1 MNTSADIKNMRVA
14 RYIINDYI
22 GNETQE
28 GFDDV
33 ISADLH
39 FLGKHKLIPI
49 WFDIISRQDAI
60 GKLTRQMYYMLSS
73 YVAHIR
79 HEQKTKLREMS
90 TLHDCFGESG
100 LHYAVRKGHALTS
113 FYKDPTHRN
122 YNDLDL
128 LVIGNDINQYLK
140 ILHSQG
146 FVEGIYD
153 HARQKIINH
162 SRFDLIKYRLSPDHH
177 PHMVKLVDGV
187 PVVVDLA
194 FTSCWHSHSQADEFT
209 LNNADTEMV
218 EGIRCLGGP
227 YLYLDTMFHL
237 YRETR
242 FLNSLQGR
250 SPFLLSYLD
259 LILLRKNRPEPT
271 FSEIGEHL
279 ALEHDISAL
288 LSGDI
293 DALLHHKIEL
303 ADIKSVSSFS
313 LFSYMAK
320 SFKKDSKEMIEQ
332 FKSDSRIQ
340 GQ

>member
-14 RYIINDYI
+14 RDIIKNYL
-22 GNETQE
+22 GNESLD

-33 ISADLH
+33 VSADLH

-49 WFDIISRQDAI
+49 WFDIICKNDAI

-79 HEQKTKLREMS
+79 REQETKLCEMS
-90 TLHDCFGESG
+90 ALHNSFDEHG

-113 FYKDPTHRN
+113 LYKDPTHRN

-128 LVIGNDINQYLK
+128 LIIGADINQYLE
-140 ILHSQG
+140 ILYSHG

-153 HARQKIINH
+153 HTNQKIINH

-209 LNNADTEMV
+209 LNNADTEMI
-218 EGIRCLGGP
+218 EGIRCLSGS

-242 FLNSLQGR
+242 FINSLQGR

-259 LILLRKNRPEPT
+259 LILLRKNNPEPT
-271 FSEIGEHL
+271 FSEISEHVT
-279 ALEHDISAL
+279 LERDISAL
-288 LSGDI
+288 LSGDT
-293 DALLHHKIEL
+293 DALLKHQITL
-303 ADIKSVSSFS
+303 ADINSTSAFN

-332 FKSDSRIQ
+332 FKLASRAQ
-340 GQ
+340 G